1 MYITNDPPST
11 RLREP
16 RGARAEDRGLEGQ
29 HQLRQLPTR
38 HAVRA
43 LGHVLVV
50 GTRWGPGGPDGHR
63 KSHGKNMGKGS
74 LNQEKSMDFM
84 GFLEMI
90 YGNLMIAKLIF
101 T

>member
-1 MYITNDPPST
+1 MLHIRYFLILYCIVIIYITNDPPIVPCPIPASPF

-43 LGHVLVV
+43 LGHVLVEV
-50 GTRWGPGGPDGHR
+50 GTQRTRGTRWP
-63 KSHGKNMGKGS
+63 
-74 LNQEKSMDFM
+74 
-84 GFLEMI
+84 
-90 YGNLMIAKLIF
+90 
-101 T
+101 